1 MKKTINKKVYN
12 TDTATVVK
20 TNTVSYFGDP
30 AGYEETLYK
39 TRKGDFFVY
48 GVGGAESKY
57 PEPSIAVVT
66 AEEAEQF

>member
-57 PEPSIAVVT
+57 PEETIVAVT
-66 AEEAEQF
+66 ADEAEKF

>member
-1 MKKTINKKVYN
+1 MKLKVGRKVYN
-12 TDTATVVK
+12 TETATLVK

-30 AGYEETLYK
+30 AGYEESLYK
-39 TRKGDFFVY
+39 TPKGEFFIY

-57 PEPSIAVVT
+57 PEEQIILVT